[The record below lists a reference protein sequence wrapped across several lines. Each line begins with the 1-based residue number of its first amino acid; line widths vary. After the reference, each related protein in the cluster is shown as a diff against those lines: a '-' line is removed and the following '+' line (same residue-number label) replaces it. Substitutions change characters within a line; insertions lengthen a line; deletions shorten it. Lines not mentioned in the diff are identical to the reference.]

1 MRKKTAF
8 LVLALSCFLVLTFAL
23 CAFADDWVFLGKR
36 TVALGYDHDEIWV
49 GSGEGTLKAI
59 KLRVIDQGVQFDR
72 LLIVLRNGRTI
83 EEWIR
88 DFIPAG
94 GETRAIDL
102 PGRERV
108 VTKVIMYYTTRPG
121 TLDRAEVELWGLRD

>member
-1 MRKKTAF
+1 MRKRTAL
-8 LVLALSCFLVLTFAL
+8 LVLTLSCFFILSFAL

-36 TVALGYDHDEIWV
+36 VVALSADRDEIWV
-49 GSGEGTLKAI
+49 GTGEGTFKAI
-59 KLRVIDQGVQFDR
+59 KLRVLDKGVQFDS

-83 EEWIR
+83 DEPLR

-108 VTKVIMYYTTRPG
+108 ITKVILHYTTRPG